1 MKKSF
6 GLQRNKNFPCYLILL
21 AGATVFVIYH
31 VNKWIFIYNN
41 PRTDRPVASIRT
53 EPNSH
58 RISNYEPFCGSYSLT
73 MNHSSSGSKRF
84 GNLTSNN
91 STCNLQAVSKSGCES
106 IIETYYQTNPLP
118 NCRSQL
124 VALCKVISSNKQ
136 EQFSL
141 KCNFDLCHKSLQI
154 SVGLLSAI
162 NGTISWHRFSY
173 DTVTSKAILELAIL
187 TLANE
192 NPFMF
197 IECTLRMSSE
207 VTTQLLVLPYHYK
220 SSQNSQYKPLAHLI
234 NINIVLV
241 DSVSRQHFYRTLPN
255 TVRHL
260 QKLRSSEDVEVLD
273 FEFFHSIKGRTY
285 EHLKALFEG
294 EIHETG
300 GEVDDHSIP
309 PSAVEFGSLF
319 GKFKRVGYTTLYQ
332 EDLCWEYDWGLI
344 KDTGVY
350 YLKLPKDRRFSSFM
364 HAIAKSDI
372 DNLGLTNSIC
382 EIFQRFR
389 IIDGFNYLGNLCFA
403 GEYVHDYFLQYG
415 YEALMSHVDDPLL
428 SFMLLNV
435 GHEGTG
441 RRIRT
446 LDNSLARFLS
456 LTSEQRNTIHILFSD
471 HGNSYG
477 AFSQTLEGHLEMYH
491 PFMFMII
498 PNNIAGLIGEWKIE
512 NLKRNQRTLVNILD
526 LHFTLT
532 HLLSIVNGGQT
543 REHIPSNLGLFGAI
557 ALRSCDDLQLHHG
570 TLCYCDGWRSSLPT
584 LSVHFLMAEFVLAK
598 VNRKIRKLQE
608 KHRDPSRHCQQ
619 LIGIAVS
626 NVWQKITQQKLL
638 VGMDIKVQDDNIFD
652 TIVSFTTDTTRSFQM
667 RIDAI
672 QRISS
677 FGTYRVCAHKNIPLE
692 FCVCSTNQSKKST
705 IRELRSFP
713 NSSMFS
719 VKTQYRNVHNDCL
732 YIHTRS
738 YKAGVVF
745 EASNTCIDVA
755 YSVKLDFTLENMKLA
770 TRMYR
775 KVILPGSTSHLA
787 VLIMVESGYAWRYT
801 YTSDITWKKITSR
814 MNHQS

>member
-1 MKKSF
+1 MKKTF
-6 GLQRNKNFPCYLILL
+6 GLQRYKNFSCYLILL
-21 AGATVFVIYH
+21 FGATVYVIYH
-31 VNKWIFIYNN
+31 VNKWIFFYKK
-41 PRTDRPVASIRT
+41 PRPDRPVASIRT

-58 RISNYEPFCGSYSLT
+58 RISNYDPFCGPYSLT
-73 MNHSSSGSKRF
+73 MNDRNFGGRRY
-84 GNLTSNN
+84 GNLSSNN
-91 STCNLQAVSKSGCES
+91 STCNLQAVSQSGCES
-106 IIETYYQTNPLP
+106 IIKTYYQANPLP
-118 NCRSQL
+118 NCHSQL
-124 VALCKVISSNKQ
+124 VELCKTKSANKQ
-136 EQFSL
+136 ETFSL
-141 KCNFDLCHKSLQI
+141 ACNFDLCHKSLQI
-154 SVGLLSAI
+154 SVGTLSAI
-162 NGTISWHRFSY
+162 HGAISWHRFTHA
-173 DTVTSKAILELAIL
+173 TVTSKAILELAIL
-187 TLANE
+187 TLANN

-197 IECTLRMSSE
+197 IECSRRMSSE
-207 VTTQLLVLPYHYK
+207 VITQLLVLPYQYK
-220 SSQNSQYKPLAHLI
+220 SSQNSQRRPLAHPI

-260 QKLRSSEDVEVLD
+260 QKMRSSEDVEVLD
-273 FEFFHSIKGRTY
+273 FEFFHSIKGRTH

-294 EIHETG
+294 EIHDTG
-300 GEVDDHSIP
+300 GEFEGHSIP
-309 PSAVEFGSLF
+309 TAVHFGALL
-319 GKFKRVGYTTLYQ
+319 GKFKREGYTTLYQ

-350 YLKLPKDRRFSSFM
+350 YLKLPKHRRFASFM

-372 DNLGLTNSIC
+372 DDLGLTNSVC

-446 LDNSLARFLS
+446 LDNSLARYLS
-456 LTSEQRNTIHILFSD
+456 LTSQHRNTIHILFSD

-477 AFSQTLEGHLEMYH
+477 AFSQSVEGRLEMYH
-491 PFMFMII
+491 PFLFMII
-498 PNNIAGLIGEWKIE
+498 PKNIAGFIGEWKVE
-512 NLKRNQRTLVNILD
+512 NLKRNQRTLLNILD
-526 LHFTLT
+526 LHFALT
-532 HLLSIVNGGQT
+532 HLLNIISGGQAK
-543 REHIPSNLGLFGAI
+543 EHLPSNLGLFGPI
-557 ALRSCDDLQLHHG
+557 SVRSCDELQLHRG
-570 TLCYCDGWRSSLPT
+570 TLCYCDGWRSSLPA
-584 LSVHFLMAEFVLAK
+584 LSIHFLMAEFVLAK
-598 VNRKIRKLQE
+598 LNRKILKSQE
-608 KHRDPSRHCQQ
+608 KHRDFSRNCQQ
-619 LIGIAVS
+619 LIGITVS
-626 NVWQKITQQKLL
+626 NVWQKIIQQKLL
-638 VGMDIKVQDDNIFD
+638 VGMDIKVQDDNQFD
-652 TIVSFTTDTTRSFQM
+652 TIVSFTTDRTESFQM

-677 FGTYRVCAHKNIPLE
+677 FGIYRSCAHKNVPLE
-692 FCVCSTNQSKKST
+692 FCVCSKNQSKNSA
-705 IRELRSFP
+705 IHELQSFP

-719 VKTQYRNVHNDCL
+719 VKTRYRNVHNDCL

-745 EASNTCIDVA
+745 EASNACIDVA

-770 TRMYR
+770 TKIYKR
-775 KVILPGSTSHLA
+775 VVLPGSTSHLA
-787 VLIMVESGYAWRYT
+787 VLIMIESGYAWRYT

-814 MNHQS
+814 MSHQS